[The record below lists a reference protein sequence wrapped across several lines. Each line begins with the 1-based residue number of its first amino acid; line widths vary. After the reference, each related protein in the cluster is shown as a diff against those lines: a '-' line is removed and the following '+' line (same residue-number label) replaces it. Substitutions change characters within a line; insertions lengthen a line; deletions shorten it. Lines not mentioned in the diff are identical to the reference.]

1 MAAARQTRWG
11 FRMLWPHRCPLT
23 CLDPPQGPIR
33 FALRRPGSIERIS
46 EIGNRKRI
54 YEKADV
60 RSLRGHDN
68 LEISRW
74 ATQLTAFGHALPER
88 RIVVLG
94 MTDRATNAVP
104 GLRFR

>member
-1 MAAARQTRWG
+1 MKKG
-11 FRMLWPHRCPLT
+11 KK
-23 CLDPPQGPIR
+23 IR
-33 FALRRPGSIERIS
+33 LSKIFLYLL
-46 EIGNRKRI
+46 I
-54 YEKADV
+54 YGM
-60 RSLRGHDN
+60 RGHDN

-74 ATQLTAFGHALPER
+74 ATQLTAFGHALPEQ